1 MKLEPRNEYKCQTKL
16 KSPYDIDTSK
26 HNVIDVFINSNG
38 GDVTILNS
46 ISTLLG
52 IAKSKGAIIR
62 TTVCG
67 KAYSCGSALAITGT
81 PGFRIMYANAYHLVH
96 FGTQTRTAKQ
106 ESEIESVTN
115 SMKEH
120 HTNWNKQRNK
130 TNYRKL
136 STNESE
142 FNSVNLGLHSDMLF
156 FCLIGIF
163 CKSFLMII
171 IHKVNATFGAFCLN
185 INHSELITAFR
196 TISHKIF
203 LPILILIY
211 QRL

>member
-1 MKLEPRNEYKCQTKL
+1 MSQNQNNYVIGNSVFILDEFRSSTTNEMIGDLSDLVIKLEPRNEYKCQTRL

-26 HNVIDVFINSNG
+26 YNVIDVFINSNG
-38 GDVTILNS
+38 GDITILNS

-96 FGTQTRTAKQ
+96 FGSQTRTARQ

-115 SMKEH
+115 NMKENH
-120 HTNWNKQRNK
+120 ANWNNLYLNNTKISQK
-130 TNYRKL
+130 ELKKL
-136 STNESE
+136 MSKDSYIPANVALKHSFCDWIINEKGLIST
-142 FNSVNLGLHSDMLF
+142 
-156 FCLIGIF
+156 
-163 CKSFLMII
+163 
-171 IHKVNATFGAFCLN
+171 
-185 INHSELITAFR
+185 R
-196 TISHKIF
+196 
-203 LPILILIY
+203 
-211 QRL
+211 